1 MDTSRSVVVRFIRN
15 HRSGLRELAVFLAV
29 LSFFFVSGACGLLYQ
44 VVWTRKLVLLFG
56 TAAYA
61 VGTVLSIFFLGLA
74 LGSLW
79 GGRLADRSRNPL
91 GLYGVFEILIG
102 AWAILFIVMIMPAEG
117 VVVPALRAFANQ
129 RTFAIGLRA
138 VLSLAFLL
146 VPVVLMG
153 ATLPLLAKFVT
164 TSARTRGLRIGALYS
179 INTFG
184 AVAGCAFAGFWLLAQ
199 YGYFRATLAGAA
211 ANAVAGLLAIGL
223 SKVVTTGGGRAETNA
238 IQTDKPEAI
247 LSAGKMALV
256 IAVFALS
263 GFCALAL
270 EVVWTRLLVLVFTG
284 TTYAFTTM
292 LVAMLC
298 GIATGSAVAA
308 VLADRVKSP
317 AFAFGVVEMC
327 VGIACILML
336 GNFARIAAQMGP
348 MMQEAGYEWAGIVR
362 GKFLLTFSVLFLPTF
377 LFGMTFPFVVRAVT
391 AGRERLGRDIGH
403 LYSANTFGGVL
414 GSLAG
419 AFLVIPLLGTH
430 WGIVTLASAL
440 FAGGLVVTLASPGR
454 TFLRKAVVLV
464 AAAGLLVWALT
475 HMPENVG
482 MAVNQAYLPEKSEI
496 LHYDEGVEGTVVVA
510 EEGVEDGEEAGRYLW
525 INAMQATASIEK
537 GVRMNR
543 LQGALPLMLSHDPEN
558 VLFMCFGSGIT
569 AGTLGLSEA
578 FTHIDAVELSADVLE
593 AAHYFK
599 EHNLN
604 VIENPKI
611 RFIIDD
617 GRNFL
622 LTTDNQYDLITFEP
636 MPLAQA
642 GVSTFYTREY
652 YESCLAHLAP
662 GGVVSQWV
670 PLHSLN
676 PEIVRSLVY
685 TFTSVFPDY
694 CAWFVNADLFLTG
707 SNQPLVIDIAALR
720 ERLED
725 PAVCQALAAVGYHDI
740 PELLASFFMGKEAL
754 DAYAKGGQLMT
765 DDRPWAEFV
774 APKLMY
780 ERHVAETLDQMLLH
794 FESPLSRI
802 SFEGIPEEGAEA
814 LQAAVQR
821 RHEARRIDLE
831 GVSKYYGGMMGSGQ
845 EDYFIRALEI
855 DPEDFC
861 AQHYLLQ
868 IVPAVAK
875 QYMRWQEY
883 DKGVDLL
890 TKTVPVLPDNRD
902 LVLILADFFY
912 ARGDKRQAFLQY
924 IRYKSL
930 GGKERR
936 ADLRIEETA
945 PYAAPEAPA
954 PDGTPP
960 AAPPDPPG

>member
-1 MDTSRSVVVRFIRN
+1 MDTSRSVVVRFFRN
-15 HRSGLRELAVFLAV
+15 HRPGLRELAVFVAV
-29 LSFFFVSGACGLLYQ
+29 LAIFFTSGACGLLYQ

-61 VGTVLSIFFLGLA
+61 VSTVLSIYFLGLA
-74 LGSLW
+74 VGSLW

-91 GLYGVFEILIG
+91 RLYGVFELLIG
-102 AWAILFIVMIMPAEG
+102 AWAILFIVMISPAEG
-117 VVVPALRAFANQ
+117 LVVPALRAFSGQ
-129 RTFAIGLRA
+129 RAFAVGLRA
-138 VLSLAFLL
+138 ALSLVFLL

-153 ATLPLLAKFVT
+153 ATLPLLAKYVT
-164 TSARTRGLRIGALYS
+164 ASARTRGLRIGALYS

-184 AVAGCAFAGFWLLAQ
+184 AVAGCAFTGFWLLAE
-199 YGYFRATLAGAA
+199 YGYLRTTLAGAA
-211 ANAVAGLLAIGL
+211 ANAAVGVLAIGL
-223 SKVVTTGGGRAETNA
+223 SRLALTASPREEAPETA
-238 IQTDKPEAI
+238 GA
-247 LSAGKMALV
+247 SAGVFLTAGKAGLV
-256 IAVFALS
+256 LAVFALS

-298 GIATGSAVAA
+298 GIALGSAVAA

-317 AFAFGVVEMC
+317 AFTFGVVEMC

-336 GNFARIAAQMGP
+336 GNFARVAGQYGP
-348 MMQEAGYEWAGIVR
+348 MMQETGYRWAGIVR
-362 GKFLLTFSVLFLPTF
+362 GRFVLSFTVLFLPTF

-391 AGRERLGRDIGH
+391 AGRDRLGRDIGV

-419 AFLVIPLLGTH
+419 GFLIIPLLGTH
-430 WGIVTLASAL
+430 RGIVTLGSAL
-440 FAGGLVVTLASPGR
+440 FAGGLLVTLASPGR
-454 TFLRKAVVLV
+454 SIVRKGIAAA

-475 HMPENVG
+475 HMPANAG
-482 MAVNQAYLPEKSEI
+482 LAVNRAYLPEKSEI
-496 LHYDEGVEGTVVVA
+496 LHYAEGVEGTVVVA
-510 EEGVEDGEEAGRYLW
+510 EEDEEDGEPGRYLW

-543 LQGALPLMLSHDPEN
+543 LQGALPLMFAHNPEN

-569 AGTLGLSEA
+569 AGTLGLSDT
-578 FTHIDAVELSADVLE
+578 FKRIDAVELSRDVLD
-593 AAHYFK
+593 AAHYFS

-604 VIENPKI
+604 VIENPKTN
-611 RFIIDD
+611 FIIDD

-622 LTTDNQYDLITFEP
+622 LTTRNHYDLITFEP

-670 PLHSLN
+670 PLHSLS

-685 TFTSVFPDY
+685 TFTTVFPDY

-707 SNQPLVIDIAALR
+707 SNQPLVLDMAALR
-720 ERLED
+720 ARLEN
-725 PAVCQALAAVGYHDI
+725 PAVCEALAAAGYHDI
-740 PELLASFFMGKEAL
+740 PELLASYFMGKEAI
-754 DAYAKGGQLMT
+754 DAYAQGGTVMT

-780 ERHVAETLDQMLLH
+780 ERHVTAILDELIPH
-794 FESPLSRI
+794 FESPVPRI
-802 SFEGIPEEGAEA
+802 SFEGIPDEGAQA
-814 LQAAVQR
+814 LRKAIQR
-821 RHEARRIDLE
+821 RHEARRIDLQ
-831 GVSKYYGGMMGSGQ
+831 GVSAYYGGMVGGNQ
-845 EDYFIRALEI
+845 EDHFVEALKL
-855 DPEDFC
+855 DPNDAC
-861 AQHYLLQ
+861 ARHYLLQ
-868 IVPAVAK
+868 IVPAVGK

-883 DKGVDLL
+883 DKGIELL
-890 TKTVPVLPDNRD
+890 SKTLPVLPDD
-902 LVLILADFFY
+902 PKLVLMLADFHY
-912 ARGDKRQAFLQY
+912 AKGNRQEALVQY

-930 GGKERR
+930 GGGEQR
-936 ADLRIEETA
+936 AGLRIEELGRKTA
-945 PYAAPEAPA
+945 PADAPGGETTTES
-954 PDGTPP
+954 TPP
-960 AAPPDPPG
+960 SP